1 LSERL
6 EFYEVPRSYFMLPE
20 GAPIFGCLQSLYKLH
35 PHFDTALE
43 QLALANPEAA
53 FVFVENAK
61 AGVTQRFLERVKV
74 TAPHF
79 HEQLVMLAMMNR
91 LQFIALSHCIDVL
104 LDPFFYCSGITFYE
118 STYVGTPTVTL
129 EGRFL
134 RSRFVAAAYR
144 LMGVSNPPIAHSL
157 SEYVDIATRLISNRE
172 VLDQLR
178 QELRQKAAAHLYDDL
193 NYVRGFEAFCEEAM
207 VRHGLRSA
215 KPA

>member
-1 LSERL
+1 
-6 EFYEVPRSYFMLPE
+6 MLPP
-20 GAPIFGCLQSLYKLH
+20 GAPIFGCLQSLYKIN
-35 PHFDTALE
+35 PYFDAALE
-43 QLALANPEAA
+43 QLAIANPDAA
-53 FVFVENAK
+53 FVFIENPK

-79 HEQLVMLAMMNR
+79 HAQLVMLALMNR
-91 LQFIALSHCIDVL
+91 LQFIALSNCIDVL

-144 LMGVSNPPIAHSL
+144 LMGVNAPPVAQSA
-157 SEYVDIATRLISNRE
+157 SEYVDIATRLISHRDA
-172 VLDQLR
+172 LQKLR

-193 NYVRGFEAFCEEAM
+193 NYVRGFEAFCESAV
-207 VRHGLRSA
+207 VRHGLR
-215 KPA
+215 PGR

>member
-1 LSERL
+1 
-6 EFYEVPRSYFMLPE
+6 MLPP
-20 GAPIFGCLQSLYKLH
+20 GAPIFGCLQSLFKLH
-35 PHFDTALE
+35 PHFDWALE
-43 QLALANPEAA
+43 QLAIANPDAA
-53 FVFVENAK
+53 FVFVENPK
-61 AGVTQRFLERVKV
+61 AGVTKRFLERVKV

-79 HEQLVMLAMMNR
+79 HEQLVMLATMNR
-91 LQFIALSHCIDVL
+91 LQFIALSNCIDVL

-144 LMGVSNPPIAHSL
+144 LMGVTDPPIAHSV

-172 VLDQLR
+172 ALDQLR

-193 NYVRGFEAFCEEAM
+193 NYVRGFEAFCEQAL
-207 VRHGLRSA
+207 VRHGLR
-215 KPA
+215 PAQPA